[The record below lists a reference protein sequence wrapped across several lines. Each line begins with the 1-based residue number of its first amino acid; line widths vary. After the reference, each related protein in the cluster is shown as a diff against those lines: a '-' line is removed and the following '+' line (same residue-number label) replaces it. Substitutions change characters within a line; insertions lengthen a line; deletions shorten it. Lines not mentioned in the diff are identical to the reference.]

1 MERLL
6 ESDGDAV
13 EVLSAL
19 AAESLLDEVSVR
31 HIPPVTVARDVF
43 RVWQINQRHAIV
55 LLCLL
60 AFPGDVQTKIAL
72 RAGVNVRTVKRV
84 FAAYRQKLPW
94 VDALAELRRAVK

>member
-6 ESDGDAV
+6 EADGDAV

-19 AAESLLDEVSVR
+19 AAESLLDEMAVR

-43 RVWQINQRHAIV
+43 RVWQINTRHAIV

-60 AFPGDVQTKIAL
+60 AFPGETQEKIAL

-84 FAAYRQKLPW
+84 LAAYRTKLPW
-94 VDALAELRRAVK
+94 VDSLAEVRRSL